1 MKRNLIYLIILIIIF
16 FVFYVFFKGL
26 NKVNIYTPNEI
37 TNKKIVNFS
46 SKELYTQK
54 NVSFSDILLDN
65 KFTIVNIWSSWCLP
79 CRDEHKYLIKLGQKN
94 NLNMVG
100 INYKDDPTNAKKF
113 IDQFGNP
120 FSLILIDKDGTIAI
134 ELGAYGIPETFII
147 NNLEK
152 KIIKKYIGPIN
163 DENFNDILNLIKWN
177 S

>member
-16 FVFYVFFKGL
+16 FVFYVFFKGI
-26 NKVNIYTPNEI
+26 NKVNIYTPNDI

-120 FSLILIDKDGTIAI
+120 FSLILID
-134 ELGAYGIPETFII
+134 FQ
-147 NNLEK
+147 
-152 KIIKKYIGPIN
+152 
-163 DENFNDILNLIKWN
+163 
-177 S
+177 

>member
-1 MKRNLIYLIILIIIF
+1 
-16 FVFYVFFKGL
+16 
-26 NKVNIYTPNEI
+26 
-37 TNKKIVNFS
+37 
-46 SKELYTQK
+46 
-54 NVSFSDILLDN
+54 
-65 KFTIVNIWSSWCLP
+65 
-79 CRDEHKYLIKLGQKN
+79 
-94 NLNMVG
+94 MVG

-163 DENFNDILNLIKWN
+163 DENFNDILNLIK
-177 S
+177 

>member
-163 DENFNDILNLIKWN
+163 DENFNDILNLIK
-177 S
+177 

>member
-1 MKRNLIYLIILIIIF
+1 MISNIF

-65 KFTIVNIWSSWCLP
+65 NFTIVNIWSSWCLP

-163 DENFNDILNLIKWN
+163 DENFNDILNLIK
-177 S
+177 